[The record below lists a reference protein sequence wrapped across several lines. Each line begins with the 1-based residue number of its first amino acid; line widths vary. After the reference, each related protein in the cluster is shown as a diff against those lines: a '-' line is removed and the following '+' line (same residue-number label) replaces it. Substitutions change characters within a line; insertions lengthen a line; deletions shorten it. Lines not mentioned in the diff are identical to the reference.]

1 MIAIDFNDIVV
12 VLTLI
17 GTIVIP
23 IVLTMIIKHL
33 LIKFQKKTGSITKDN
48 ISTIMKIVRIIAV
61 IVIILGCL
69 EILGVNIESLFVSL
83 SLVTLA
89 LTLAAKELLSNLIAG
104 LNIVIEKP
112 FTTGDMIGIN
122 KYKGIVQKIGFKN
135 VELLAKDET
144 IIVPNIIFSQNSFI
158 NYTKNGKFMQKIKFS
173 LQNNQYLDENL
184 RIIDDVIKNC
194 EDLDKT
200 HKYSINVRSFD
211 DNGVNITAKVPI
223 KDIDNR
229 KVIVS
234 KILIEIYDKI
244 KVDPTKD

>member
-1 MIAIDFNDIVV
+1 MAAIDFNDIEVI
-12 VLTLI
+12 LRLI
-17 GTIVIP
+17 CSIVIP
-23 IVLTMIIKHL
+23 IILTMIIKHL

-48 ISTIMKIVRIIAV
+48 ISTIMKIIRIIAV
-61 IVIILGCL
+61 IVIIIGCL
-69 EILGVNIESLFVSL
+69 DVLGVNIESLFVSL
-83 SLVTLA
+83 GLVTLA

-112 FTTGDMIGIN
+112 FTTGDMIGVN
-122 KYKGIVQKIGFKN
+122 NYKGIVQKIGFKN

-144 IIVPNIIFSQNSFI
+144 IIVPNIIFSQNSYI

-184 RIIDDVIKNC
+184 KIIDNIIKNC
-194 EDLDKT
+194 DDLDKKY
-200 HKYSINVRSFD
+200 KYSINVRSFD
-211 DNGVNITAKVPI
+211 DNGVNITIKVPI

-234 KILIEIYDKI
+234 KILVEIYDKI
-244 KVDPTKD
+244 KIDPTEN